1 MYIFEGMNR
10 KEYFKKYLEGTASD
24 PEKELVAAWVTGL
37 IARAGTGNATKEEQY
52 IIEEWL
58 NQESKTSPDMEE
70 VEKRKT
76 ETLSLLDQEYLSVP
90 KRKKHTILYRYA
102 AAAILFAFG
111 IGMYFL
117 YQPKQEKSDIAKLHF
132 PAADSIKNSRMVYHT
147 GSGSPVKK
155 IQLPDSSY
163 IYLNANTILSVDSGK
178 FNIHSRDVVLDKG
191 EAFFQVAKNS
201 SQKFTVQFEALQL
214 EVHGTSFNIEN
225 YTHTHE
231 KRVFVKTGKVVI
243 KSAEGLAATL
253 TAGETFIYHMLTKK
267 YIVKQK
273 DNVDVSQW
281 ISGKLVFA
289 GAGLDEIK
297 QKLKD
302 RFEVSIETENNA
314 LPQTM
319 QLNATFDKDDHY
331 DKVAKIIAG
340 IYGAR
345 YRIDNRRII
354 FY

>member
-1 MYIFEGMNR
+1 MNR
-10 KEYFKKYLEGTASD
+10 KEYFEKYLEGTASET
-24 PEKELVAAWVTGL
+24 EKELVAAWVTGL
-37 IARAGTGNATKEEQY
+37 MARAGTGDATEEEQY
-52 IIEEWL
+52 IVKEWL
-58 NQESKTSPDMEE
+58 NQENKASPDIEE
-70 VEKRKT
+70 VEKRKI
-76 ETLSLLDQEYLSVP
+76 ETRSLLEHEYLSVP
-90 KRKKHTILYRYA
+90 KRKKHTVLYRYA

-111 IGMYFL
+111 ISMYFI
-117 YQPKQEKSDIAKLHF
+117 YQPKQEKSVMAGLHF

-147 GSGSPVKK
+147 SSGSPVRK
-155 IQLPDSSY
+155 IQLPDSSF
-163 IYLNANTILSVDSGK
+163 IYLNANTMLSVDSGK
-178 FNIHSRDVVLDKG
+178 FNIHTRDVVLDRG
-191 EAFFQVAKNS
+191 EAFFQVTKNS
-201 SQKFTVQFEALQL
+201 SQKFTVQFGALQL

-225 YTHTHE
+225 YAHTHE
-231 KRVFVKTGKVVI
+231 KRVFVKTGKVII
-243 KSAEGLAATL
+243 KNAEGLAVAL
-253 TAGETFIYHMLTKK
+253 AADETFIYHTLTKK

-273 DNVDVSQW
+273 ENVDVSQW
-281 ISGKLVFA
+281 INGKLVFA

-331 DKVAKIIAG
+331 DKVAKVIAG